1 MEVTGLRPATLS
13 SEFRQRPQL
22 RVHRFVIGC
31 FVSAGALRKNSWPL
45 YFRVVTHTLVPQCE
59 HRQPPT
65 FIVSPI
71 QTGIHNPAVTK
82 ESRRWRTWFVP
93 LRSAITVS
101 LQCRHGFCV
110 LSIAMCFHL
119 EILQLRIRLY
129 SLWMEETWRKTTGSR
144 VISIFTLTLANNR
157 IAPNKK
163 GPVPNPITIKITGGA
178 DQREWSWKNQKP

>member
-1 MEVTGLRPATLS
+1 MLAECCRLPKNRVPRLRRECALINVGFGWPIHPRAANWVDEPNRDDVRRICVHAVFSGSLVLIQPTLLSHITMEVTGLRPATLS

-82 ESRRWRTWFVP
+82 ESRRWRT
-93 LRSAITVS
+93 
-101 LQCRHGFCV
+101 
-110 LSIAMCFHL
+110 
-119 EILQLRIRLY
+119 
-129 SLWMEETWRKTTGSR
+129 
-144 VISIFTLTLANNR
+144 
-157 IAPNKK
+157 
-163 GPVPNPITIKITGGA
+163 
-178 DQREWSWKNQKP
+178 